1 MASPSSSSSSSS
13 SNSQFT
19 CSICGDGFEQKSRLE
34 RHMATSH
41 PPQAPS
47 AADIERVLSGIHYPK
62 TKEDLVQYASQK
74 VSTTGQQLFDLIK
87 SLPERTYRDSA
98 EVAIALGEL
107 KSGREVRTSKE
118 VEATEKPSKRG
129 GRAAVKSSSSVSA
142 ATIAKVLSGI
152 DFPKSK
158 DSLKQYAKDNI
169 SKAQVEDADAVLELI
184 DDLPS
189 REYTNMA
196 DVEYEVGRL
205 K

>member
-1 MASPSSSSSSSS
+1 MVKDIII

-19 CSICGDGFEQKSRLE
+19 CSVCGDGFEQKSALE

-41 PPQAPS
+41 PPRAPS
-47 AADIERVLSGIHYPK
+47 AADIEKVLSGIQYPK

-74 VSTTGQQLFDLIK
+74 LSTIGKDLFDLIK
-87 SLPERTYRDSA
+87 SLPPRIYRDSA
-98 EVAIALGEL
+98 DVAIAVGEL
-107 KSGREVRTSKE
+107 KSGKKVRTAAE
-118 VEATEKPSKRG
+118 VQASEQPSKKG
-129 GRAAVKSSSSVSA
+129 GRAAVISSSISA

-158 DSLKQYAKDNI
+158 DGLKEYAKENI
-169 SKAQVEDADAVLELI
+169 SKAEVEDIEALLKVFDE
-184 DDLPS
+184 LPS

-196 DVEYEVGRL
+196 DVEREVGRI

>member
-1 MASPSSSSSSSS
+1 MVKDIII

-19 CSICGDGFEQKSRLE
+19 CSVCGDGFEQKSALE

-41 PPQAPS
+41 PPRAPS
-47 AADIERVLSGIHYPK
+47 AADIEKVLSGIQYPK

-74 VSTTGQQLFDLIK
+74 LSTIGKDLFDLIR
-87 SLPERTYRDSA
+87 SLPHRTYRDSA
-98 EVAIALGEL
+98 DVAIALGEL
-107 KSGREVRTSKE
+107 KSGKKVRTAAE
-118 VEATEKPSKRG
+118 VQASEQPSKKG
-129 GRAAVKSSSSVSA
+129 GRAAVISSSISA

-158 DSLKQYAKDNI
+158 DGLKEYAKENI
-169 SKAQVEDADAVLELI
+169 SKAEVEDIEALLNVFDE
-184 DDLPS
+184 LPS

-196 DVEYEVGRL
+196 DVEREVGRI